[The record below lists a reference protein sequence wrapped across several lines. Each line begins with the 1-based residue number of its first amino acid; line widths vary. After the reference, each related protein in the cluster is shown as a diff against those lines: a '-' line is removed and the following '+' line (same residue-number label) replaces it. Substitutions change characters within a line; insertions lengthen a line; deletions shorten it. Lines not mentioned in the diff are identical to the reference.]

1 MVRFWIRAGQF
12 GLIALASVAVFYVLG
27 LSYVLIAALIALMA
41 TVLLVN
47 RSWPGA
53 WLDRILIVVLG
64 VFIGVFW
71 PALPI
76 IAAWGDERKKA
87 AEHVDCKS
95 LVCRQTPCVCGR
107 KDGRA

>member
-1 MVRFWIRAGQF
+1 MARLIRLVQF
-12 GLIALASVAVFYVLG
+12 TLIALASGAVFYVLG
-27 LSYVLIAALIALMA
+27 LSYVLIAALIALTA

-53 WLDRILIVVLG
+53 WLDRVLIVILG

-87 AEHVDCKS
+87 AGQSGCDGR
-95 LVCRQTPCVCGR
+95 VCQQTPCVCDR